1 MQNHVQIRP
10 EPILLF
16 FHLFFFQAILFS
28 YLFCSLSS
36 YFSTHKKFF
45 LVYLQLLSM
54 HDCCIRVIHNM
65 VTALLEYLDLLAV
78 FQKHNY
84 VDLILLV
91 TILVEYLH
99 LCNAKWAKLQF
110 SDTHFSN
117 FSPIFPEFY
126 SLLLASYFSKKFAAK
141 SAQA

>member
-1 MQNHVQIRP
+1 
-10 EPILLF
+10 
-16 FHLFFFQAILFS
+16 
-28 YLFCSLSS
+28 
-36 YFSTHKKFF
+36 
-45 LVYLQLLSM
+45 M
-54 HDCCIRVIHNM
+54 HDCCIRVIHNL
-65 VTALLEYLDLLAV
+65 VTALLEYLDLLAFFPEAHV
-78 FQKHNY
+78 N
-84 VDLILLV
+84 LILFV
-91 TILVEYLH
+91 TILVEHVH